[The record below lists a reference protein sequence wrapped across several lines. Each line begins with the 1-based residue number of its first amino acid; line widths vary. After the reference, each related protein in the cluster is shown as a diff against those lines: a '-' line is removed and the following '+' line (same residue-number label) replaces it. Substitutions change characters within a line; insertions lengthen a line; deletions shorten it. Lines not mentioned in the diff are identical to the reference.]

1 MNSFVKGQILSEIRD
16 LKNTIQR
23 NKVGS
28 EEQFVLLSPTGRVM
42 VDIVNTPDK
51 YLCRVGGEEMN
62 IDKKDFE
69 DIMMEFRICYAPNVG
84 GALFEEQRPKI
95 SPDVFRIKKEK

>member
-1 MNSFVKGQILSEIRD
+1 MNSFLKGQILAEIRNPIN
-16 LKNTIQR
+16 KIQR
-23 NKVGS
+23 YKVGAD
-28 EEQFVLLSPTGRVM
+28 EQFAVISPTGRVI
-42 VDIVNTPDK
+42 VDVVNDPDK

-84 GALFEEQRPKI
+84 GAVFEEQRPKI